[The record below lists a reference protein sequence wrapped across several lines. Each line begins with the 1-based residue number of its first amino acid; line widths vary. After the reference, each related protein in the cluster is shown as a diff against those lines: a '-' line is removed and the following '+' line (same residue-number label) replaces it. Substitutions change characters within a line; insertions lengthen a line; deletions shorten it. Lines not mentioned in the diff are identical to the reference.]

1 MSNALFALIPG
12 ARDRIRDCRQI
23 FLAFTALLIVSGA
36 QAAPIQFEY
45 TDTVKISLIAGVSA
59 GQSANLT
66 LTLDNGGA
74 THLSQTWTAADLQA
88 VTWDFAD
95 GGLVTTFSSPFDG
108 GLVGTA
114 GSFTTDGAGVLSA
127 VPTSWYDN
135 SITNDSV
142 TTGAGSNFAWFI
154 NGGNHVYAEIAD
166 GISLTGVS
174 GITDAANWSQ
184 VSTVPVPTAVWLFG
198 SALISLLGIK
208 RKK

>member
-1 MSNALFALIPG
+1 MSNALSALFLG
-12 ARDRIRDCRQI
+12 ARDRTRDCRQI
-23 FLAFTALLIVSGA
+23 FLAFAALLIASGA
-36 QAAPIQFEY
+36 HAVPIQFEY
-45 TDTVKISLIAGVSA
+45 NDTVSISLIAGVTA

-74 THLSQTWTAADLQA
+74 TTLLQTWAAADLQA
-88 VTWDFAD
+88 VTWDFAN

-108 GLVGTA
+108 GLVETT
-114 GSFTTDGAGVLSA
+114 GSFTTNGAGDLTA
-127 VPTSWYDN
+127 VPTFWYDN
-135 SITNDSV
+135 SITTDSV

-154 NGGNHVYAEIAD
+154 NGGNYVYAEGGD
-166 GISLTGVS
+166 GIGLAGVS